1 MPKKAGLIAEER
13 RLKILEALGV
23 RRTLTVKELA
33 EMFGV
38 SEDTVRQDLRV
49 LEKQGLLRRIYGGAS
64 RVKTSNVEI
73 PVGLR
78 EITNR
83 EVKEAIGKEAAKIIE
98 DGDSVIFDAST
109 TALQVA
115 RNIDPTRRVTIL
127 TSSLDICVS
136 LARQPNFNIIATG
149 GTLHP
154 LSFSFV
160 GPQAENAVRNYY
172 ADKLFLGARAV
183 LVDEGY
189 LADVFELEA
198 HLKKVMVASAQE
210 VILVAES
217 RKFQEVAFFKIC
229 ELTRVNRIFTDEN
242 LDTALVRKIE
252 DLGIRVTLVRVKS
265 CGPS

>member
-1 MPKKAGLIAEER
+1 MPRKAGLIAEER
-13 RLKILEALGV
+13 RLKILEALRV
-23 RRTLTVKELA
+23 RQTLTVKELA
-33 EMFGV
+33 NMFTV
-38 SEDTVRQDLRV
+38 SEDTVRQDLRA

-73 PVGLR
+73 PVELR

-83 EVKEAIGKEAAKIIE
+83 EVKEAIGREAAKIIE

-115 RNIDPTRRVTIL
+115 RNIDPAKRVTIL

-172 ADKLFLGARAV
+172 ADKLFLGARAI

-198 HLKKVMVASAQE
+198 HLKKVMVTSAQE

-229 ELTRVNRIFTDEN
+229 EITKLSQIFTDDG
-242 LDTALVRKIE
+242 LDATIVQKLE
-252 DLGIRVTLVRVKS
+252 DLGVRVTLVPVKS
-265 CGPS
+265 AT

>member
-1 MPKKAGLIAEER
+1 
-13 RLKILEALGV
+13 
-23 RRTLTVKELA
+23 
-33 EMFGV
+33 
-38 SEDTVRQDLRV
+38 
-49 LEKQGLLRRIYGGAS
+49 
-64 RVKTSNVEI
+64 
-73 PVGLR
+73 
-78 EITNR
+78 
-83 EVKEAIGKEAAKIIE
+83 
-98 DGDSVIFDAST
+98 VIFDAST

-115 RNIDPTRRVTIL
+115 RNIDPARRVTIL

-172 ADKLFLGARAV
+172 ADKLFLGARAI

-217 RKFQEVAFFKIC
+217 RKFREVAFFKIC

-242 LDTALVRKIE
+242 LDATLVRKLE
-252 DLGIRVTLVRVKS
+252 DLGIRVTLVRVGS
-265 CGPS
+265 CSSS